1 MDAAHIHR
9 LSGRTI
15 VVLSLVALFTVLAGF
30 TQAPQADEG
39 AAAHIFQ
46 ITIVTL
52 AGLLLTFLA
61 TVDRRQPL
69 RSVRPLALPAAVLAV
84 AFAALYYLEHHR

>member
-1 MDAAHIHR
+1 MDAAQIHR
-9 LSGRTI
+9 VSGRI
-15 VVLSLVALFTVLAGF
+15 MVVLSVVALLAVLAGF

-39 AAAHIFQ
+39 AAAHVFQ
-46 ITIVTL
+46 ITMVAL
-52 AGLLLTFLA
+52 AGLLLVFLA

-69 RSVRPLALPAAVLAV
+69 RSTRLLAVPATVLAL